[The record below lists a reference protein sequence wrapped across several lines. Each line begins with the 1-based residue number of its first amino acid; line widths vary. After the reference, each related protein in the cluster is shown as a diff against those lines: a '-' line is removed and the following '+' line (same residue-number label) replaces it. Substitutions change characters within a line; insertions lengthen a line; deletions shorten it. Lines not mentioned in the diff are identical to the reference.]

1 MSSLTNPKLSD
12 CRCIFFD
19 EIKCMASIGIHSHEL
34 TSKQEVIIWL
44 EIYIKLVDSKSLSDN
59 IEDTQ
64 DYDEIN
70 AKVESIVNAKH
81 YSLQET
87 LIDEIANFCMSLTN
101 VKAVR
106 VKTAKTQAY
115 KNCKAVGIEVFR
127 WR

>member
-1 MSSLTNPKLSD
+1 
-12 CRCIFFD
+12 
-19 EIKCMASIGIHSHEL
+19 MASIGIHSHEL

-101 VKAVR
+101 VKSVR